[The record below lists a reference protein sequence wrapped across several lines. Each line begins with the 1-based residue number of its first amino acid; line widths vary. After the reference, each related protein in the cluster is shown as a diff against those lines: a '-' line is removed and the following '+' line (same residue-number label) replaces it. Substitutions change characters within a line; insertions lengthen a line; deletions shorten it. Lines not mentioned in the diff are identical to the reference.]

1 MKVILVNI
9 MIEKGGEREMRG
21 LFFLLFI
28 AFCLYLFVNVEPH
41 ELEQLITEQPLT
53 GQIATEKRQ
62 SEDKAFVQSEI
73 QMNQEIGGL
82 AAFMGE
88 DSQVLLD
95 KLGEPVRKD
104 LSSYDY
110 EWWIY
115 NENLENYMQFGVSGG
130 KVVTIFST
138 GSESE
143 NELFNIGQSYDELN
157 DTYNFSNDLTVSHE
171 EGSYRFQLKE
181 EELKTRPLLKV
192 EDFYVQLYFDNF
204 EQTLSSVRYLDSST
218 LIKQRPYEL
227 LYRGPLVEPK
237 ELSEEEWARVEEGDA
252 KQIIDF
258 TNIIRHRFELSP
270 VKWDEDTAGVA
281 YLHSKDMYEKDYF
294 SHTSPTKGNLTDRL
308 TVGEVAFRLAG
319 ENIAAKYVD
328 GVAAV
333 EGWLNS
339 EGHRNTLLNP
349 RFTHLGVG
357 VKEKYYTQNFIET
370 W

>member
-1 MKVILVNI
+1 
-9 MIEKGGEREMRG
+9 MRG

-41 ELEQLITEQPLT
+41 ELEQLIKEPPLT
-53 GQIATEKRQ
+53 GQITPEQRQ
-62 SEDKAFVQSEI
+62 SEEKAFVQSEI
-73 QMNQEIGGL
+73 QMNEDIEGL
-82 AAFMGE
+82 ASFMGE
-88 DSQVLLD
+88 ESQTLLD
-95 KLGEPVRKD
+95 KLGEPARKD

-115 NENLENYMQFGVSGG
+115 NENLENYMQFGVNEG

-138 GSESE
+138 GSQSK
-143 NELFNIGQSYDELN
+143 NKLFEVGQSYEALN
-157 DTYNFSNDLTVSHE
+157 NKYKFTDSITVSHE
-171 EGSYRFQLKE
+171 EGSYRFQLKQ
-181 EELKTRPLLKV
+181 EELETRPLMQM
-192 EDFYVQLYFDNF
+192 EDYYVQLYFDDF
-204 EQTLSSVRYLDSST
+204 EQTLSSIRYMDSST

-227 LYRGPLVEPK
+227 VYRGPLVEPK
-237 ELSEEEWARVEEGDA
+237 ELSEEEWAKVEEGDA

-258 TNIIRHRFELSP
+258 TNIIRHRFDLSP
-270 VKWDEDTAGVA
+270 VEWDEDTAGVA
-281 YLHSKDMYEKDYF
+281 YLHSKDMREEDYF
-294 SHTSPTKGNLTDRL
+294 AHTSPTKGTLTDRL
-308 TVGEVAFRLAG
+308 TVGEVPFRLAG

>member
-1 MKVILVNI
+1 
-9 MIEKGGEREMRG
+9 MRG

-41 ELEQLITEQPLT
+41 ELEQLIKEPPLT
-53 GQIATEKRQ
+53 GQIAPEKRQ
-62 SEDKAFVQSEI
+62 SEEQAFVQSEV
-73 QMNQEIGGL
+73 QMGEDIDGL
-82 AAFMGE
+82 ASFMGE
-88 DSQVLLD
+88 ESQILLD

-110 EWWIY
+110 EWWVY
-115 NENLENYMQFGVSGG
+115 NENLENYMQFGVSEG
-130 KVVTIFST
+130 KIVTIFTT
-138 GSESE
+138 GSESK
-143 NELFNIGQSYDELN
+143 NDLFEVGQSYEILN
-157 DTYNFSNDLTVSHE
+157 NKFKFTDSITVSHQ
-171 EGSYRFQLKE
+171 EGSYRFQLKQ
-181 EELKTRPLLKV
+181 EELATRPLIKV
-192 EDFYVQLYFDNF
+192 EDFYVQLYFDDF
-204 EQTLSSVRYLDSST
+204 EQTLSSIRYIDSST

-227 LYRGPLVEPK
+227 VYRGPLVEPK
-237 ELSEEEWARVEEGDA
+237 ELSEDNWARVEEGDA
-252 KQIIDF
+252 RQIIDF
-258 TNIIRHRFELSP
+258 TNIIRHRFGLSP
-270 VKWDEDTAGVA
+270 VEWDEETAGVA
-281 YLHSKDMYEKDYF
+281 YLHSKDMREEDYF
-294 SHTSPTKGNLTDRL
+294 SHTSPTKGTLTDRL
-308 TVGEVAFRLAG
+308 TVGEVPFRLAG

>member
-1 MKVILVNI
+1 
-9 MIEKGGEREMRG
+9 MRG

-41 ELEQLITEQPLT
+41 ELEQLIKEQPLT
-53 GQIATEKRQ
+53 GQIAPEKKQ
-62 SEDKAFVQSEI
+62 SEEQAFVQSEI
-73 QMNQEIGGL
+73 QMNDDIDGL
-82 AAFMGE
+82 GSFMGA
-88 DSQVLLD
+88 DSQTLLD
-95 KLGEPVRKD
+95 KLGEPARRD

-115 NENLENYMQFGVSGG
+115 NKNLENYMQFGVSEG

-138 GSESE
+138 GSKSK
-143 NELFNIGQSYDELN
+143 NELFQIGQTYQQLN
-157 DTYNFSNDLTVSHE
+157 DVYDFSNEMTVSHGD
-171 EGSYRFQLKE
+171 GSYRFQLKQ

-192 EDFYVQLYFDNF
+192 EDFYVQLYFDDF
-204 EQTLSSVRYLDSST
+204 EETLSSIRYMDSST

-227 LYRGPLVEPK
+227 VYRGPLVEPR

-258 TNIIRHRFELSP
+258 TNIIRHRFDLSP
-270 VKWDEDTAGVA
+270 VEWDEDTADVA
-281 YLHSKDMYEKDYF
+281 YLHSKDMREGDYF
-294 SHTSPTKGNLTDRL
+294 SHTSPTKGTLTDRL
-308 TVGEVAFRLAG
+308 TEGEVPFRLAG

-357 VKEKYYTQNFIET
+357 VKEKYFTQNFIET